1 MKLRVWAS
9 LASLLLMLPACRRNA
24 EPAPPQP
31 APGVVARVGDAEIS
45 AAELAALIA
54 AQPPEV
60 RRNLTSA
67 AQRRALLENEV
78 RLELLAAEALRRGY
92 DREPAFQHAVKQQLA
107 SRLLQ
112 QETGKKLD
120 ELLSRLRQ
128 QTRVEIFEPELARF
142 KLEPPPP

>member
-1 MKLRVWAS
+1 
-9 LASLLLMLPACRRNA
+9 
-24 EPAPPQP
+24 
-31 APGVVARVGDAEIS
+31 VVARVGDAEIS

-120 ELLSRLRQ
+120 ELLSRLRR
-128 QTRVEIFEPELARF
+128 QTRVEIFEPELARL